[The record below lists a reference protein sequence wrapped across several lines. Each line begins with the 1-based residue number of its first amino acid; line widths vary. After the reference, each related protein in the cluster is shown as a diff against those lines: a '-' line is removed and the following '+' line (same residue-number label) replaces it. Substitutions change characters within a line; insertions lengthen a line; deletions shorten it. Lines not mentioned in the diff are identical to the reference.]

1 MRLILL
7 CLLLAGG
14 CADRNADRV
23 DSQTVAVAAN
33 FAPVLEQLTRQ
44 YSADTGAVIHTVVG
58 STGKL
63 YAQISNGAPVDIFLA
78 ADTERPRR
86 LEDAGLTVSDSR
98 FTYARGRLV
107 LWSRQPDLIDPD
119 GTVLND
125 PELHRLAIA
134 NPTIAPYGRAAMEVL
149 AARGIDL
156 AQRRL
161 VRGENVG
168 QARHFAYTG
177 NVDAAFIA
185 QSLMIADDASAGS
198 SWLVPTSLHKPIE
211 QQAVLLKRAAD
222 NVAAQQ
228 FFEFLASAAARR
240 IILASGYTND

>member
-7 CLLLAGG
+7 YVLLAGG

-33 FAPVLEQLTRQ
+33 FAPVLEQLSRQ
-44 YSADTGAVIHTVVG
+44 YTADTGAVIRTVVG

-86 LEDAGLTVSDSR
+86 LEDAGLIVPDSR

-125 PELHRLAIA
+125 PALHRLAIA

-156 AQRRL
+156 TQRRL

-168 QARHFAYTG
+168 QARHFAYTD

-185 QSLMIADDASAGS
+185 QSLLTADDASAGS
-198 SWLVPTSLHKPIE
+198 WWLVPTSMHEPIE
-211 QQAVLLKRAAD
+211 QQAVLLKRAAG

-228 FFEFLASAAARR
+228 FFDFLASDAARQ
-240 IILASGYTND
+240 IILASGYAND

>member
-7 CLLLAGG
+7 YVLLAGG
-14 CADRNADRV
+14 CAARNADRV

-33 FAPVLEQLTRQ
+33 FAPVLEQLSRQ
-44 YSADTGAVIHTVVG
+44 YTAATGAVIRTVVG

-78 ADTERPRR
+78 ADTERPRQ
-86 LEDAGLTVSDSR
+86 LEDAGLIVPDSR

-125 PELHRLAIA
+125 PALHRLAIA

-149 AARGIDL
+149 AARGSDL
-156 AQRRL
+156 TQRRL

-168 QARHFAYTG
+168 QARHFAYTD

-185 QSLMIADDASAGS
+185 QSLLTADDASAGS
-198 SWLVPTSLHKPIE
+198 WWLVPTSLHEPIE

-228 FFEFLASAAARR
+228 FFDFLASDAARR
-240 IILASGYTND
+240 IILASGYAND

>member
-1 MRLILL
+1 MILL
-7 CLLLAGG
+7 YVLLAGG
-14 CADRNADRV
+14 CADRSADRA

-33 FAPVLEQLTRQ
+33 FAPVLEQLSRQ
-44 YSADTGAVIHTVVG
+44 YTADTGAVIRTVVG

-78 ADTERPRR
+78 ADTERPRQ
-86 LEDAGLTVSDSR
+86 LEAAGLIVPDSR

-125 PELHRLAIA
+125 PALYRLAIA

-156 AQRRL
+156 TQRRL

-168 QARHFAYTG
+168 QVRHFAYTD

-185 QSLMIADDASAGS
+185 QSLLTADDASVGS
-198 SWLVPTSLHKPIE
+198 WWLVPTSLHEPIE

-228 FFEFLASAAARR
+228 FFDFLASDAARR
-240 IILASGYTND
+240 IILASGYAND

>member
-63 YAQISNGAPVDIFLA
+63 YAQIRNGAPVDIFLA

-185 QSLMIADDASAGS
+185 QSLMIADDASVGS

-228 FFEFLASAAARR
+228 FFEFLASDAARR

>member
-156 AQRRL
+156 SERRL

-222 NVAAQQ
+222 NVSAQQ